1 MKKIGHERGSGRERE
16 SEQGRAREEI
26 RPSPCAP
33 DGTVAGMG
41 GTGARVSARAGRAG
55 SRLAD
60 RWGRSGKDFPNFFP
74 FSFSYF
80 LSLPFFW

>member
-1 MKKIGHERGSGRERE
+1 LARENARRQRDGERARHGDGGSVKKIGHERGSGRERERE

-41 GTGARVSARAGRAG
+41 GAGARVGARAG
-55 SRLAD
+55 
-60 RWGRSGKDFPNFFP
+60 
-74 FSFSYF
+74 
-80 LSLPFFW
+80 